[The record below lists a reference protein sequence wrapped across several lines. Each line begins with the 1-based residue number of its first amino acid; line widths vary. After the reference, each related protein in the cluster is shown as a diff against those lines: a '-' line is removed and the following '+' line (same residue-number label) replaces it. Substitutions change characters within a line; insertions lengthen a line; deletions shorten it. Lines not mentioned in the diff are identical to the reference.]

1 MVYLQQYA
9 KSYTCLI
16 ERTVVISLSSGRN
29 LGTVQRYLSS
39 CYTEVAPNPDHITIS
54 DSLFPSSKGCCSV
67 SLLFR
72 WGHEEAHN
80 SSVGHT
86 YPSIVLSFGAILNF

>member
-54 DSLFPSSKGCCSV
+54 DSLFPSSKAAVQSRYFSDGATRRPIIRV
-67 SLLFR
+67 SGTLIPL
-72 WGHEEAHN
+72 
-80 SSVGHT
+80 
-86 YPSIVLSFGAILNF
+86 